1 MWAGRSAASLLR
13 FLLLQRKPAATFFHK
28 GVAVFLRPLFLRL
41 HLLAA
46 ERPARVVGLQIG
58 TAKKKSRVS
67 STMASKS
74 GKVHPAGFEPATSG
88 SVDRRSIQLNY
99 GCV

>member
-58 TAKKKSRVS
+58 TAKKNPAFRARWHRK
-67 STMASKS
+67 A
-74 GKVHPAGFEPATSG
+74 GKYTRQDSNLQPPVP
-88 SVDRRSIQLNY
+88 
-99 GCV
+99 